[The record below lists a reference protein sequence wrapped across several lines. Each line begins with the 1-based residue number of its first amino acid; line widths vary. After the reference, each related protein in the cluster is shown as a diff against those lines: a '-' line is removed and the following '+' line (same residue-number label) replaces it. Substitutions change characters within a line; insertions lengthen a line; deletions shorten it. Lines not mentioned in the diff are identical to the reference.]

1 MSLPAPFLQT
11 LEGVVGFNK
20 AAFEAVHTS
29 GETVTAIRVNPN
41 KNSDQI
47 LFEHTSPVPWCTHG
61 HYLNTRPSFTL
72 DPSFHAGAY
81 YVQDASS
88 MFLWQAL
95 TQVVGDSDGLKVLD
109 LCAAPGGKSTLLS
122 SYFENGLV
130 VSNEVIKQRAAVLVE
145 NTSKWGAHN
154 MVVTNNDPSH
164 FQSLPQFFDVMVVDA
179 PCSGSGLFRKDP
191 SAIEGWSLDLVAL
204 CAQRQQRILA
214 DALPALALG
223 GTLIYATC
231 SYDPNED
238 EHIAD
243 WLVNEMGLTPQA
255 IDINN
260 YPGIVESI
268 APISKAPG
276 YRFYPDQIKGEGF
289 FIAAFKKEKEV
300 EVGTALTSFK
310 SKEAVLEKLT
320 KKMQEQVA
328 EVLPANDTIAT
339 FLQSG
344 MIKAIPAVF
353 ESSIL
358 QLASQLYIK
367 KAGVSVGELKGKDFI
382 PAHEYAL
389 SYLPLDI
396 FNKVDLDKEQA
407 LSYLR
412 RAEFNCSGEKGWN
425 LMRYNGLG
433 LGWAKILP
441 NRTNN
446 YYPQEWRIL
455 KA

>member
-20 AAFEAVHTS
+20 AAFEAVHSS

-41 KNSDQI
+41 KSPDQI
-47 LFEHTSPVPWCTHG
+47 LFEHTSPVPWCPHG
-61 HYLNTRPSFTL
+61 HYLNARPSFTL

-95 TQVVGDSDGLKVLD
+95 TQVVGDSNGLKVLD

-191 SAIEGWSLDLVAL
+191 AAMEGWSTDLVAL

-243 WLVNEMGLTPQA
+243 WLINEMGLTPQA

-260 YPGIVESI
+260 YPGIVET
-268 APISKAPG
+268 AATISKAPG

-289 FIAAFKKEKEV
+289 FIAAFKKEKDL
-300 EVGTALTSFK
+300 GTVLSSFK
-310 SKEAVLEKLT
+310 SKDAVLEKLT
-320 KKMQEQVA
+320 KKMQEQLA

-389 SYLPLDI
+389 SYLPLDL
-396 FNKVDLDKEQA
+396 FNRVDLDKEQA

>member
-1 MSLPAPFLQT
+1 LSLPAPFLQT

-41 KNSDQI
+41 KNPDQI
-47 LFEHTSPVPWCTHG
+47 LFEQTSPVPWCTHG
-61 HYLNTRPSFTL
+61 YYLEARPSFTL

-95 TQVVGDSDGLKVLD
+95 TQVVGDSNGLKVLD

-191 SAIEGWSLDLVAL
+191 AAMEGWSTDLVAL

-260 YPGIVESI
+260 YAGIVETA

-276 YRFYPDQIKGEGF
+276 YRFYPDQIRGEGF
-289 FIAAFKKEKEV
+289 FIAAFKKEKEL
-300 EVGTALTSFK
+300 GTAVSSFK

-328 EVLPANDTIAT
+328 AVLPTNDAIAT

-396 FNKVDLDKEQA
+396 FNRVDLDKEQA

>member
-1 MSLPAPFLQT
+1 LSLPAPFLQT

-29 GETVTAIRVNPN
+29 GETVTTIRVNPN
-41 KNSDQI
+41 KKPDQI
-47 LFEHTSPVPWCTHG
+47 LYEHTSPVPWCPHG
-61 HYLNTRPSFTL
+61 QYLNARPSFTL
-72 DPSFHAGAY
+72 DPNFHAGAY

-122 SYFENGLV
+122 SYFKNGLV

-191 SAIEGWSLDLVAL
+191 TAIDGWSTDLVAL

-243 WLVNEMGLTPQA
+243 WLVNEMGLMPQA

-260 YPGIVESI
+260 YPGIVETAAS
-268 APISKAPG
+268 ISKAPG
-276 YRFYPDQIKGEGF
+276 YRFYPDQIRGEGF

-300 EVGTALTSFK
+300 SNTLTSFK
-310 SKEAVLEKLT
+310 SKDAVLEKLT
-320 KKMQEQVA
+320 KKMQEQLV

-396 FNKVDLDKEQA
+396 FNRVDLDKEQA

>member
-1 MSLPAPFLQT
+1 
-11 LEGVVGFNK
+11 
-20 AAFEAVHTS
+20 
-29 GETVTAIRVNPN
+29 
-41 KNSDQI
+41 
-47 LFEHTSPVPWCTHG
+47 
-61 HYLNTRPSFTL
+61 
-72 DPSFHAGAY
+72 
-81 YVQDASS
+81 
-88 MFLWQAL
+88 
-95 TQVVGDSDGLKVLD
+95 
-109 LCAAPGGKSTLLS
+109 
-122 SYFENGLV
+122 
-130 VSNEVIKQRAAVLVE
+130 
-145 NTSKWGAHN
+145 
-154 MVVTNNDPSH
+154 
-164 FQSLPQFFDVMVVDA
+164 
-179 PCSGSGLFRKDP
+179 
-191 SAIEGWSLDLVAL
+191 
-204 CAQRQQRILA
+204 
-214 DALPALALG
+214 
-223 GTLIYATC
+223 
-231 SYDPNED
+231 
-238 EHIAD
+238 
-243 WLVNEMGLTPQA
+243 MGLTPQA

-289 FIAAFKKEKEV
+289 FIAAFKKEK

-412 RAEFNCSGEKGWN
+412 RADFNCSGEKGWN

>member
-1 MSLPAPFLQT
+1 MSLPTPFLQS
-11 LEGVVGFNK
+11 LEGVVGFEK

-41 KNSDQI
+41 KKPDQI
-47 LFEHTSPVPWCTHG
+47 LFQQTDPVPWCPYG
-61 HYLNTRPSFTL
+61 HYLASRPSFTL
-72 DPSFHAGAY
+72 DPNFHAGAY

-95 TQVVGDSDGLKVLD
+95 TQTVGESNGQKVLD

-122 SYFENGLV
+122 TYFNNGLV
-130 VSNEVIKQRAAVLVE
+130 VSNEVIKQRASVLVE
-145 NTSKWGAHN
+145 NMSKWGASN
-154 MVVTNNDPSH
+154 TVVTNNDPVH
-164 FQSLPQFFDVMVVDA
+164 FQSVPGFFDVMVVDA

-214 DALPALALG
+214 DALPALADG
-223 GTLIYATC
+223 GVLIYATC
-231 SYDPNED
+231 SYDPQED
-238 EHIAD
+238 EMIAD

-255 IDINN
+255 IDIDNF
-260 YPGIVESI
+260 PGII
-268 APISKAPG
+268 QTAAPISNAPG

-289 FIAAFKKEKEV
+289 FIAAFKKEKSLPV
-300 EVGTALTSFK
+300 AYKPFK

-320 KKMQEQVA
+320 KKMQEQLA
-328 EVLPANDTIAT
+328 QYIALDNDTAT

-353 ESSIL
+353 EASIL

-367 KAGVSVGELKGKDFI
+367 KAGVSIGEIKGQDFI
-382 PAHEYAL
+382 PAHELAV
-389 SYLPLDI
+389 SYLPLDS
-396 FNKVDLDKEQA
+396 FNTVDLDKEQA

-412 RAEFNCSGEKGWN
+412 RSEFNCAVQKGWS
-425 LMRYNGLG
+425 LMRFNGLG

-441 NRTNN
+441 NRINN

>member
-1 MSLPAPFLQT
+1 MPLPAPFLQS
-11 LEGVVGFNK
+11 LEGVVGFDK
-20 AAFEAVHTS
+20 AAFEAVHGS

-41 KNSDQI
+41 KHPDQI
-47 LFEHTSPVPWCTHG
+47 LFEHTSPVPWCPHG
-61 HYLNTRPSFTL
+61 HYLEARPSFTL
-72 DPSFHAGAY
+72 DPNFHAGAY

-95 TQVVGDSDGLKVLD
+95 ANVVGVSNGQKVLD

-122 SYFENGLV
+122 TYFNNGLV
-130 VSNEVIKQRAAVLVE
+130 VSNEVIKQRASVLVE
-145 NTSKWGAHN
+145 NLSKWGAN
-154 MVVTNNDPSH
+154 NTVVTNNDPVH
-164 FQSLPQFFDVMVVDA
+164 FQSLPGFFDVMVVDA

-191 SAIEGWSLDLVAL
+191 SAIEGWSIDLVAL

-214 DALPALALG
+214 DALPALAEG
-223 GTLIYATC
+223 GVLIYATC
-231 SYDPNED
+231 SYDPHED
-238 EHIAD
+238 EMIAD
-243 WLVNEMGLTPQA
+243 WLVDEMANVSG
-255 IDINN
+255 
-260 YPGIVESI
+260 
-268 APISKAPG
+268 APG
-276 YRFYPDQIKGEGF
+276 YRFYPNHVKGEGF
-289 FIAAFKKEKEV
+289 FIAAFKKEKSLPV
-300 EVGTALTSFK
+300 AYTPFK
-310 SKEAVLEKLT
+310 SKETVLEKLT
-320 KKMQEQVA
+320 KKMQEQLVQHIT
-328 EVLPANDTIAT
+328 LDTHTAT

-367 KAGVSVGELKGKDFI
+367 KAGVSVGEIKGQDFI
-382 PAHEYAL
+382 PAHELAV
-389 SYLPLDI
+389 SYLPLDS
-396 FNKVDLDKEQA
+396 FNAIDLDKEQA

-412 RAEFNCSGEKGWN
+412 RAEFTCTGQKGWG

-441 NRTNN
+441 NRINN

>member
-1 MSLPAPFLQT
+1 MPLPAPFLQS
-11 LEGVVGFNK
+11 LEGVVGYNK
-20 AAFEAVHTS
+20 AAFEAVHAS

-41 KNSDQI
+41 KNPDQI
-47 LFEHTSPVPWCTHG
+47 LFEHTSPVPWCPHG
-61 HYLNTRPSFTL
+61 HYLEARPSFTL
-72 DPSFHAGAY
+72 DPNFHAGAY

-95 TQVVGDSDGLKVLD
+95 ANVVGVSNGQKVLD

-122 SYFENGLV
+122 TYFNNGLV
-130 VSNEVIKQRAAVLVE
+130 VSNEVIKQRASVLVE
-145 NTSKWGAHN
+145 NMSKWGASN
-154 MVVTNNDPSH
+154 TVVTNNDPSH

-191 SAIEGWSLDLVAL
+191 TAIDSWSLDLVAL

-214 DALPALALG
+214 DALPALAEG
-223 GTLIYATC
+223 GVLIYATC
-231 SYDPNED
+231 SYDPQED
-238 EHIAD
+238 EMIAD
-243 WLVNEMGLTPQA
+243 WLVHEMGLTPQS
-255 IDINN
+255 INVN
-260 YPGIVESI
+260 PAFGIVETAANMSG
-268 APISKAPG
+268 APG
-276 YRFYPDQIKGEGF
+276 YRFYPDQIRGEGF
-289 FIAAFKKEKEV
+289 FIAAFKKEKSLPV
-300 EVGTALTSFK
+300 VYKPFK

-320 KKMQEQVA
+320 KKMQEQLVQHIA
-328 EVLPANDTIAT
+328 LDNNTAT

-344 MIKAIPAVF
+344 MIKAIPVVF
-353 ESSIL
+353 EASIL

-367 KAGVSVGELKGKDFI
+367 KAGVSVGELKGQDFI
-382 PAHEYAL
+382 PAHEFAV
-389 SYLPLDI
+389 SYLPLDS
-396 FNKVDLDKEQA
+396 FNAIDLDKEQA

-412 RAEFNCSGEKGWN
+412 RAEFSCTVQKGWS

-441 NRTNN
+441 NRINN

>member
-1 MSLPAPFLQT
+1 LSLPAPFLQT

-20 AAFEAVHTS
+20 AAFEAVHTN
-29 GETVTAIRVNPN
+29 GETVTAIRINPN
-41 KNSDQI
+41 KNPNQI
-47 LFEHTSPVPWCTHG
+47 LFEQTSPVPWCPHG
-61 HYLNTRPSFTL
+61 HYLNARPSFTL

-95 TQVVGDSDGLKVLD
+95 TQVVGDSNGLKVLD

-164 FQSLPQFFDVMVVDA
+164 FQSLPHFFDVMVVDA

-191 SAIEGWSLDLVAL
+191 FAIDGWSKDLVAL

-223 GTLIYATC
+223 GILIYATC
-231 SYDPNED
+231 SYDPQED

-243 WLVNEMGLTPQA
+243 WLVNEMGFTPQV

-260 YPGIVESI
+260 YAGIVETA
-268 APISKAPG
+268 APTSKALG
-276 YRFYPDQIKGEGF
+276 YRFYPDQIRGEGF

-300 EVGTALTSFK
+300 GAALTSFK

-320 KKMQEQVA
+320 KKMQEQLA
-328 EVLPANDTIAT
+328 AVLPANDTIAT

-367 KAGVSVGELKGKDFI
+367 KAGVSIGELKGKDFI

-389 SYLPLDI
+389 SYLPVQT
-396 FNKVDLDKEQA
+396 FNRVDLDKEQA

-441 NRTNN
+441 NRINN

>member
-1 MSLPAPFLQT
+1 LSLPAPFLQT

-20 AAFEAVHTS
+20 AAFEAVHDS

-41 KNSDQI
+41 KNPDQI

-61 HYLNTRPSFTL
+61 HYLNARPSFTL
-72 DPSFHAGAY
+72 DPNFHAGAY

-95 TQVVGDSDGLKVLD
+95 TQVVGDSNGLKVLD

-191 SAIEGWSLDLVAL
+191 SAMDGWSTDLVAL

-231 SYDPNED
+231 SYDPQED

-243 WLVNEMGLTPQA
+243 WLVNEMGLTPQV

-260 YPGIVESI
+260 YAGIVETA

-276 YRFYPDQIKGEGF
+276 YRFYPDQIRGEGF

-300 EVGTALTSFK
+300 GTAVTSFK

-320 KKMQEQVA
+320 KKMQEQLA
-328 EVLPANDTIAT
+328 AVLPANDTIAT

-367 KAGVSVGELKGKDFI
+367 KAGVSIGELKGKDFI

-389 SYLPLDI
+389 SYLPVQT
-396 FNKVDLDKEQA
+396 FNSVDLDKEQA

-412 RAEFNCSGEKGWN
+412 RADFNCSGEKGWN

-441 NRTNN
+441 NRINN